1 MVVSNQEGRKLL
13 PLGGIWCIYYIIKKG
28 EIQEVMKKFWFV
40 SLCALLIIA
49 SAVGWNVPIR
59 IAVGA
64 NAIVILINIG
74 KNIRE
79 VCNGRTEKEN

>member
-1 MVVSNQEGRKLL
+1 
-13 PLGGIWCIYYIIKKG
+13 
-28 EIQEVMKKFWFV
+28 MKKFWFV
-40 SLCALLIIA
+40 SLCALLVIA
-49 SAVGWNVPIR
+49 STVGWNIPIR

-74 KNIRE
+74 KSIRE